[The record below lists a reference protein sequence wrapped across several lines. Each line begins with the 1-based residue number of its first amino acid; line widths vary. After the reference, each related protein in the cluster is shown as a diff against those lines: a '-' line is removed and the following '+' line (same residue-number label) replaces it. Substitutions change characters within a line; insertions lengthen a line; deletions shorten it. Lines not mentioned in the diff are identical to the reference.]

1 MKAVTITTLSQNA
14 SETEIKGKA
23 EKKAGKRI
31 GYNYIIV
38 KSYKESQKNDVVKCL
53 YIKSLTDFGFC
64 VLKEGSYGDTK
75 DKHGRDIIDRLKW
88 QKKLHELLQDKV
100 RMPRLLG
107 TFAER
112 GNYYLVIEH
121 IKGKPFYKVCYENK
135 KELRQS
141 ILNGNKLGIRV
152 IDYLLQIAD
161 ILAILHQQKIVHRD
175 ATANNF
181 MITPGGRVTV
191 IDMELGFSVQQNF
204 PLPAFQLGTHGY
216 MSPQQEA
223 TETPTTAEDIF
234 ALGAMILL
242 AWTGLSP
249 NKITNEPLA
258 ILASKIQ
265 FFIPDRKVADVVCQC
280 LHPQADIRP
289 DSRTVKQV
297 LEQFKIDQQKKSQR
311 TIYQPV
317 IYSKDQ
323 ILTTIQNVINTL
335 ATPLFADAEKGW
347 FADDMKQKPDADKH
361 KLQKMWYAS
370 FNRGDSGIIY
380 MLSQGK
386 KSGMDMTSVMP
397 FVQKGLERI
406 KEKYID
412 RLEYKKLGLH
422 YGCDGIAATLATAI
436 KQDLIEPTQIYIEWI
451 DWLLEKENQSLSIVS
466 GVAGQGLANIIA
478 RHFISPQKVND
489 RLKRYVQH
497 LIGIQE
503 KGGNWVHGHYRLK
516 FTKWKIPKITQGFA
530 DGMAG
535 YLYFL
540 LEYALTFHDSQSCSA
555 AEKALQWMM
564 NKAIHKNG
572 NINWQTSKKK
582 ELKYWWAEGTAGIAL
597 SFIKA
602 YQITGNPA
610 YKQYATKALLS
621 IPPNLIDSNIGQH
634 SGLSGLGEVYV
645 EAWQVFKE
653 EQWLERAGWIAQV
666 IMHLQKQHPK
676 YGPYWLVEHERQPVA
691 NFMIGNSG
699 VAHFLLRYC
708 YPERIGFPMEP

>member
-88 QKKLHELLQDKV
+88 QKELHKLLQDKV
-100 RMPRLLG
+100 RMPRLMG
-107 TFAER
+107 TFAEG

-121 IKGKPFYKVCYENK
+121 IKGKPFYKICYENK
-135 KELRQS
+135 KDLRQS
-141 ILNGNKLGIRV
+141 ILNGNKLGIRI
-152 IDYLLQIAD
+152 IDYLIQIAD
-161 ILAILHQQKIVHRD
+161 ILDILHQQKIVHRD

-181 MITPGGRVTV
+181 MITPDGRVTV
-191 IDMELGFSVQQNF
+191 IDMELGFSVKNNF

-223 TETPTTAEDIF
+223 TEAPTTAEDIF

-242 AWTGLSP
+242 AWTTISP
-249 NKITNEPLA
+249 NKITNEPFD

-265 FFIPDRKVADVVCQC
+265 FLIPDRKVADVVHQC
-280 LHPQADIRP
+280 LHPEAGKRP

-297 LEQFKIDQQKKSQR
+297 LEQYKIDQLKR
-311 TIYQPV
+311 TKRAIYQPI
-317 IYSKDQ
+317 IYSKEQ
-323 ILTTIQNVINTL
+323 ILNTVQNFIDTL
-335 ATPLFADAEKGW
+335 ATPLFADTEKGW
-347 FADDMKQKPDADKH
+347 FADTMKQKPEADKH

-386 KSGMDMTSVMP
+386 KSGMDITAVMP
-397 FVQKGLERI
+397 VVQKGLNRI

-412 RLEYKKLGLH
+412 RLEYKKPGLH
-422 YGCDGIAATLATAI
+422 FGCDGIAAALATAI
-436 KQDLIEPTQIYIEWI
+436 KHDLIEPTQMHLEWI
-451 DWLLEKENQSLSIVS
+451 DRLLEKEEQSLGII
-466 GVAGQGLANIIA
+466 GGLAGQGLANIIA
-478 RHFISPQKVND
+478 RPFISPHTVND
-489 RLKRYVQH
+489 RLKRYAQH
-497 LIGIQE
+497 LMEKQE
-503 KGGNWVHGHYRLK
+503 KEGNWVHGYTRQK
-516 FTKWKIPKITQGFA
+516 FTKLKIPKTTKGFA
-530 DGMAG
+530 EGMAG

-540 LEYALTFHDSQSCSA
+540 FEYAHIFQDSQSLSSA
-555 AEKALQWMM
+555 EEGLQWMM
-564 NKAIHKNG
+564 KKAINKND
-572 NINWQTSKKK
+572 NIQWQSSKNR
-582 ELKYWWAEGTAGIAL
+582 ELKLWWAEGTAGIAL
-597 SFIKA
+597 TFIKA
-602 YQITGNPA
+602 YQITGNPD
-610 YKQYATKALLS
+610 YKQYATTALFS
-621 IPPNLIDSNIGQH
+621 IPALVIDSNIGQYN
-634 SGLSGLGEVYV
+634 GLSGLGEVYL
-645 EAWQVFKE
+645 EAWRVFKKE
-653 EQWLERAGWIAQV
+653 HWLERAGWIAQV
-666 IMHLQKQHPK
+666 IMHSQKQHSK

-699 VAHFLLRYC
+699 VVHFLLRYC
-708 YPERIGFPMEP
+708 YPELIGFPMAP